1 MSQVSEPTYFV
12 TYDIGFKRETY
23 FDGSFG
29 ILKKVKYLQISKFS
43 CKSKLHYFRKTD
55 PQQSSDHEFM
65 TDQPYQLFWHRDIF
79 PNLSWNKVVLMLP
92 MYPIHLT
99 RNTNY
104 IHLADFL
111 PCCLET
117 FLIDPRVSCED
128 KGQDVACARI
138 RAGRLG
144 RSAQCLKSK

>member
-1 MSQVSEPTYFV
+1 
-12 TYDIGFKRETY
+12 
-23 FDGSFG
+23 
-29 ILKKVKYLQISKFS
+29 
-43 CKSKLHYFRKTD
+43 
-55 PQQSSDHEFM
+55 
-65 TDQPYQLFWHRDIF
+65 
-79 PNLSWNKVVLMLP
+79 MLP

-144 RSAQCLKSK
+144 RSAQCIQERWGAIDRGVIDLKMIALVAVCTQFNFEVFDGQFDFLSYGNSDRIFLLVQVVRVVFWVVW